1 MRKNLGYCI
10 VIVLVVFTVGAS
22 STSFGQTDTGP
33 ALVMSN
39 RSAELT
45 QGSFA
50 NKGSLV
56 LFLSWLEESRR
67 ARVSLEVNNV
77 LKWRPTHD
85 AGTDT
90 LHWNGYNAALTPE
103 DKEAL
108 VAFSRELEQSLG
120 AATIFA
126 ERDMPLHERLLYERV
141 LYWAEAPVGLPLTA
155 RTLSAADQT
164 RGEACGKYR

>member
-1 MRKNLGYCI
+1 
-10 VIVLVVFTVGAS
+10 
-22 STSFGQTDTGP
+22 
-33 ALVMSN
+33 MSN

-77 LKWRPTHD
+77 LVEATYD

-141 LYWAEAPVGLPLTA
+141 LYWAEAPVGLPLTPA
-155 RTLSAADQT
+155 RTLRMPPIRQGVKRAVSIDDVEAAVCQ
-164 RGEACGKYR
+164 RSGEDGVLRSPTARPESGK